1 MNILTKNGY
10 FINKKNLENNLEK
23 TIKNE
28 LTGYPLNNY
37 IYQDEK
43 NIKKYKLFIENR
55 EYICVPKYYGLKK
68 IGQPSKIIEFSGLNN
83 DMNFLSK
90 LKDYQIPCVEK
101 IIKTC
106 KEKGGGL
113 LCVPCGFGKT
123 VVALYIACALKSKT
137 LVIVHKEFLLNQWK
151 ERIEQFTDAKIG
163 IIQGKN
169 IDIEGKD
176 IVIGM
181 IQSISQSKYDKK
193 IFNEFN
199 FAIYDECH
207 HTSAETFCKALKIV
221 NTKYQ
226 LGLSAT
232 PTRKDGLTKVFK
244 WYLGDI
250 IYQVKRNND
259 IKLKVNRYLFNSKT
273 IFYKEIYNCANKV
286 CIASMINKITEFEIR
301 NNFIINII
309 KKIINKDRNI
319 LILSERRNHLIELKE
334 LIKNDLDIE
343 SGLYI
348 GGMKSPDLDLS
359 CEKQIILAT
368 YQMASEGFD
377 CKKLNTLILATSK
390 GDIVQSIGRIL
401 RKKHELQPMI
411 IDICDMFSIFKNQSY
426 KRLKYY
432 KKCEYDIETLKVTE
446 GKIHEKIIKDDQK
459 TKEENNDKFDE
470 NECIL

>member
-1 MNILTKNGY
+1 MFFLTKDGY
-10 FINKKNLENNLEK
+10 FIKKKNLKIENLKN
-23 TIKNE
+23 IKKE
-28 LTGYPLNNY
+28 LTVNPINNY
-37 IYQDEK
+37 IYQEK
-43 NIKKYKLFIENR
+43 NNIKKYKLYIENN
-55 EYICVPKYYGLKK
+55 EYICVPKYYGLNKF
-68 IGQPSKIIEFSGLNN
+68 GNPSKIIEHSGLNN
-83 DMNFLSK
+83 NMNFLSK

-101 IIKTC
+101 IITTC

-137 LVIVHKEFLLNQWK
+137 IVIVHKDFLLNQWK

-163 IIQGKN
+163 ILQGKN

-181 IQSISQSKYDKK
+181 IQSISQSKYNKK
-193 IFNEFN
+193 IFDEFN

-207 HTSAETFCKALKIV
+207 HTSAETFCKSLKIIK
-221 NTKYQ
+221 TKYQ

-259 IKLKVNRYLFNSKT
+259 TKLKVNRYLFNSKS
-273 IFYKEIYNCANKV
+273 IYYKEVYNCANKP
-286 CIASMINKITEFEIR
+286 CIASMINKITEFQIR
-301 NNFIINII
+301 NNFIINLI

-319 LILSERRNHLIELKE
+319 LILSERRNHLIELKN
-334 LIKNDLDIE
+334 LIKNELDID

-348 GGMKSPDLDLS
+348 GGMKSQDLDLS

-377 CKKLNTLILATSK
+377 CKKLNTLIMITSK
-390 GDIVQSIGRIL
+390 GDIVQSVGRIL
-401 RKKHELQPMI
+401 RKKHDIQPVI
-411 IDICDMFSIFKNQSY
+411 IDISDMFSIFKNQSY

-432 KKCEYDIETLKVTE
+432 KKCEYDIETIKVNE
-446 GKIHEKIIKDDQK
+446 GEIQKKEKIQQI
-459 TKEENNDKFDE
+459 NDKFDE

>member
-10 FINKKNLENNLEK
+10 FINKKNLENNSLK
-23 TIKNE
+23 NIKNE
-28 LTGYPLNNY
+28 LTVYPLNNY
-37 IYQDEK
+37 IYQDK
-43 NIKKYKLFIENR
+43 NNIKKYKLFIENS
-55 EYICVPKYYGLKK
+55 EYICVPKYYGLKNFGK
-68 IGQPSKIIEFSGLNN
+68 PNKIIEFGGLNN
-83 DMNFLSK
+83 NMNFLSK

-137 LVIVHKEFLLNQWK
+137 LVIVHKDFLLNQWK

-163 IIQGKN
+163 ILQGKN

-181 IQSISQSKYDKK
+181 LQSISQSKYNKDL
-193 IFNEFN
+193 FNDFN
-199 FAIYDECH
+199 FVIYDECH

-221 NTKYQ
+221 KTKYQ

-259 IKLKVNRYLFNSKT
+259 TKLKVNRYLFNSKT
-273 IFYKEIYNCANKV
+273 EYYREIYNCVNKP
-286 CIASMINKITEFEIR
+286 CIASMINKITEFEER
-301 NNFIINII
+301 NKFIINII
-309 KKIINKDRNI
+309 KKIINNDRNI

-334 LIKNDLDIE
+334 LIKNELDIE

-348 GGMKSPDLDLS
+348 GGMKSHDLDLS
-359 CEKQIILAT
+359 CENQIILAT

-377 CKKLNTLILATSK
+377 CKKLNTLIMISSK
-390 GDIVQSIGRIL
+390 SDIVQSVGRIL
-401 RKKHELQPMI
+401 RKKHDVQPLI
-411 IDICDMFSIFKNQSY
+411 IDISDMFSIFKNQSY
-426 KRLKYY
+426 KRLKFY
-432 KKCEYDIETLKVTE
+432 KKCEYDIETIKVTE
-446 GKIHEKIIKDDQK
+446 GKIHEKDKKDEKDEK
-459 TKEENNDKFDE
+459 DENKFDE